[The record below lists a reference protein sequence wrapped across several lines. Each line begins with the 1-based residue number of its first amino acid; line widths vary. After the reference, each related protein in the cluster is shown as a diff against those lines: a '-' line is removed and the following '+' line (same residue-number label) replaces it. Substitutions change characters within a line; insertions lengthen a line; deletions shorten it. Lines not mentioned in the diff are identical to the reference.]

1 MIHPMNIF
9 KKSAYRLRQG
19 FSLIEVNI
27 AIFVLATGALALLVL
42 FPFGLQQSREAT
54 NEMVLSSCADRFL
67 GAAAIAA
74 THSDATDVESFI
86 EILEDVVKDGEES
99 TGFEVN
105 NEDPSDNDIK
115 NVRFKQFK
123 NSDLYYYAWAYPEA
137 TEDDDDD
144 TEEFI
149 HVGILLSFEKATS
162 FGATQRGGVGID
174 ARKRANLFATKVYL
188 SHAATTQTDND

>member
-1 MIHPMNIF
+1 MIHPMNMF
-9 KKSAYRLRQG
+9 KKSVHRLRQG

-54 NEMVLSSCADRFL
+54 NEMILSSCADRFL

-74 THSDATDVESFI
+74 THSDSTEIDSFI
-86 EILEDVVKDGEES
+86 DTLEDIVKDGEES

-137 TEDDDDD
+137 FDDDDND
-144 TEEFI
+144 STEFI

-162 FGATQRGGVGID
+162 FGATERGGVGID

-188 SHAATTQTDND
+188 SHAAATRTNND